1 MYEQP
6 REEEEFMEEI
16 DLVTDPS
23 HVQRL
28 HALRHGRAY
37 SQSQRLLTVNIP
49 LHMSVVT
56 EGTPE
61 DEQSSRNQGSYI
73 KQGSLLLLSKQTSL
87 DSTVVKKNTGGGS
100 FQSLNSNEV
109 FGVSPRDDSP

>member
-6 REEEEFMEEI
+6 REEE
-16 DLVTDPS
+16 VTDPS

-73 KQGSLLLLSKQTSL
+73 RTSL